1 MKKVILGKT
10 GLQISYMGFGGIPL
24 QRVTQEEAKEVFKAL
39 VEQGVNYLDTARAY
53 TVSEEWIGSA
63 IEGMR
68 DKFVLATKSKQTTAA
83 AMAADIETSLRNLR
97 TSYID
102 LYQVHNPSMDDLVVV
117 TAPGGALEALQKAKK
132 EGKIGHIGLTAHS
145 LEVFE
150 KALSLPWVETI
161 MFPYNLVETQGEEL
175 IHRCHEQNIG
185 FIAMKPLAGGALTKV
200 PGETEDRAVL
210 ALRFLSQNPD
220 VTVVI
225 PGMYCKEEVERNA
238 TALLDPSPLTEAE
251 CERIEKIRQDLG
263 QNFCRRCNYC
273 APCTKGIS
281 IPNVFLFEGYLTRYG
296 LVDWARERYKSLD
309 VKAGACIGCGVC
321 ETRCPYQLPIRKM
334 MAKAAEVFGE

>member
-1 MKKVILGKT
+1 M
-10 GLQISYMGFGGIPL
+10 Q
-24 QRVTQEEAKEVFKAL
+24 
-39 VEQGVNYLDTARAY
+39 
-53 TVSEEWIGSA
+53 
-63 IEGMR
+63 
-68 DKFVLATKSKQTTAA
+68 
-83 AMAADIETSLRNLR
+83 ADIETSLRNLR

-102 LYQVHNPSMDDLVVV
+102 LYQVHNPSMEDLAVV
-117 TAPGGALEALQKAKK
+117 TGPGGALEALQQAKK

-161 MFPYNLVETQGEEL
+161 MFPYNLVETQGEAL
-175 IHRCHEQNIG
+175 IHRCREKNIG
-185 FIAMKPLAGGALTKV
+185 FIAMKPLAGGALTRV

-210 ALRFLSQNPD
+210 ALRFLAQNPD

-238 TALLDPSPLTEAE
+238 AALLDTAPLTDTEQ
-251 CERIEKIRQDLG
+251 EKIQQIRQELG

-296 LVDWARERYKSLD
+296 LVNWARERYELPGSESGGLYRLRRVRNPLSVSLTHSQD
-309 VKAGACIGCGVC
+309 DGQSGGRIRRISGEKRRRMGESLTMSPFFRYHKNEFLRKRRDDHGRRKALFC
-321 ETRCPYQLPIRKM
+321 ELAYRARNRRRQLWPCL
-334 MAKAAEVFGE
+334 

>member
-24 QRVTQEEAKEVFKAL
+24 QRVTQQEAKEVFKAL
-39 VEQGVNYLDTARAY
+39 IEQGVNYLDTARAY
-53 TVSEEWIGSA
+53 TVSEEWIGGA

-68 DKFVLATKSKQTTAA
+68 DRFVLATKSKQTTAA
-83 AMAADIETSLRNLR
+83 AMQADIETSLRNLR

-102 LYQVHNPSMDDLVVV
+102 LYQVHNPSMEDLAVV
-117 TAPGGALEALQKAKK
+117 TGPGGALEALQQAQK

-161 MFPYNLVETQGEEL
+161 MFPYNLVETQGEAL
-175 IHRCHEQNIG
+175 IHRCREKHIG
-185 FIAMKPLAGGALTKV
+185 FIAMKPLAGGALTRV

-210 ALRFLSQNPD
+210 ALRFLAQNPD

-238 TALLDPSPLTEAE
+238 AALLDTAPLTDTEQ
-251 CERIEKIRQDLG
+251 EKIQQIRQELG

-296 LVDWARERYKSLD
+296 LVDWARERYDSLA

-321 ETRCPYQLPIRKM
+321 ETRCPYHLPIRKM
-334 MAKAAEVFGE
+334 MAKAAEEFGE